1 MRKWTINLRNQINK
15 LGFLKSLKKVETG
28 TKYEETDLKFE
39 ETDQPIEI
47 LKVFEKKQ
55 KRIKNMRKRT

>member
-15 LGFLKSLKKVETG
+15 LGFLKFLKKAETG

-39 ETDQPIEI
+39 ETDQQNVIF
-47 LKVFEKKQ
+47 KVYEKSRNGSK
-55 KRIKNMRKRT
+55 I

>member
-1 MRKWTINLRNQINK
+1 M
-15 LGFLKSLKKVETG
+15 KKAEMDQ
-28 TKYEETDLKFE
+28 KYEETDLKFE

-47 LKVFEKKQ
+47 FKVFEKKQ